1 MDAHAQAFDTVKVI
15 ELKPGI
21 TKSKVPCRIQFIRDK
36 PSNGLIRLNRRLRLD
51 RHR

>member
-1 MDAHAQAFDTVKVI
+1 MDVHAQTYDTGKVI

-21 TKSKVPCRIQFIRDK
+21 TKSKVSSRIQFIREK
-36 PSNGLIRLNRRLRLD
+36 PSNGLIRLNPRLRLD

>member
-1 MDAHAQAFDTVKVI
+1 MDVHAQTYDTGKVI

-21 TKSKVPCRIQFIRDK
+21 TKSKVSCPIQFIRDK
-36 PSNGLIRLNRRLRLD
+36 PANGLIRLSPRLRLD